1 MLTQVKSE
9 IEAAKLAIQDAL
21 NKLGEI
27 VALKAVVAVDAA
39 DQAVEDAELQA
50 ARLLKVSSAQDEL
63 RVAIR
68 HLQTAIDGSWAADPV
83 VVTGTPEPAHLPA
96 ATVPAPEA
104 PPVPAPEA
112 TAPVVEQPVVETT
125 ASPTA

>member
-1 MLTQVKSE
+1 MQTQVKSE

-83 VVTGTPEPAHLPA
+83 VVTGTPEPAHLPVS
-96 ATVPAPEA
+96 TVPAPEA
-104 PPVPAPEA
+104 PPVSPAGEGA
-112 TAPVVEQPVVETT
+112 SAGEQPVAETS
-125 ASPTA
+125 AEPTA